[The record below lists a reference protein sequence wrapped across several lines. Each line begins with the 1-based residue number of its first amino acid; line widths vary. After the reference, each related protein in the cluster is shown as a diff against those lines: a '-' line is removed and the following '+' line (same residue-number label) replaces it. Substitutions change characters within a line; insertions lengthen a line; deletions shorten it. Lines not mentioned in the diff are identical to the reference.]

1 VHHHHH
7 EVALLPTLH
16 YTQFFA
22 KFKSGRSKKL
32 AGNCSCPFTP
42 ATAAKGS
49 KTSSRAIMSS
59 HNNRARPQSPSAD
72 DDPDLALAIALSLQ
86 QGDISNDDKT
96 KVASS
101 ATKFPTSS
109 ATNTGPL
116 GLLALD
122 RKKMEEERIAR
133 LKKRS
138 AAEAGI
144 DTQSSQRLKLQ
155 RPGASETPE
164 VIGTAKSKAAT
175 PAISAT
181 PPANALELPFP
192 KGAFKRTWA
201 YGFPRNRED
210 IKIEEVLQKDKLQL
224 AVLSSFQWDEEW
236 LLSKIN
242 ARNTKML
249 LVAYANN
256 DAEKAN
262 IRSNIPVGS
271 LIKFCFPPMHGGYMH
286 SKLQILKYEDYL
298 RIVIPSGNLV
308 PYDWGETGQL
318 ENMIFLID
326 LPRINGPL
334 IETSFG
340 TELRRFL
347 RALGLDDKLV
357 KSLDNYDFSETSR
370 YGFIHSMSLWQPYE
384 GSLATHRPVYP
395 FRSGRDD
402 FMFVA
407 SQNCADLDFRLG
419 YCGLGS
425 IIRSLGLATENAV
438 DIDYVASSL
447 GSLNHGFLT
456 TIYYACQGDSG
467 MKEYEARQSKTTKS
481 KAAKTGLGGSRPVD
495 IDKEPLQLQH
505 HFRIYFPTEKT
516 VSSSRGGRSS
526 AGTICMQ
533 EKWWN
538 SSTFPRELMRDCQS
552 ARGGLLLHSKV
563 IFVRERAHDGA
574 VWAYVGS
581 ANLSESAW
589 GRLVKDRESGT
600 AKLTC
605 RNWECGVLVAVKD
618 SSASTGDQDAQAQSR
633 PQAEAQTG
641 TLEGHAESEET
652 LKGKEGTTAASAEG
666 MGKRRHQQLDQDGS
680 VGLDGVFGATM
691 PIPMRVPARRYTPDE
706 SAASRPWFFMKAD

>member
-1 VHHHHH
+1 
-7 EVALLPTLH
+7 
-16 YTQFFA
+16 
-22 KFKSGRSKKL
+22 
-32 AGNCSCPFTP
+32 
-42 ATAAKGS
+42 
-49 KTSSRAIMSS
+49 MSS

-86 QGDISNDDKT
+86 QEEFDNDDKT
-96 KVASS
+96 KAASS
-101 ATKFPTSS
+101 ATKLPTSS

-144 DTQSSQRLKLQ
+144 DTQSSQSLKLL
-155 RPGASETPE
+155 RPGVSESHKVT
-164 VIGTAKSKAAT
+164 GTAKSKAAT

-181 PPANALELPFP
+181 PAANPLELPFS

-201 YGFPRNRED
+201 FGCPRNGED

-236 LLSKIN
+236 LLSKVN

-262 IRSNIPVGS
+262 IRSNIPAGS

-286 SKLQILKYEDYL
+286 SKLQILKYEGCL

-326 LPRINGPL
+326 LPRLNGPP

-370 YGFIHSMSLWQPYE
+370 YGFVHSMSLWQPYE

-395 FRSGRDD
+395 FCSGRDD

-407 SQNCADLDFRLG
+407 SQSCADLDFRLG

-447 GSLNHGFLT
+447 GSLNYGFLT
-456 TIYYACQGDSG
+456 MIYYACQGDSG
-467 MKEYEARQSKTTKS
+467 MKEYEARQSKMTKS

-552 ARGGLLLHSKV
+552 ARGGLLLHSKA

-633 PQAEAQTG
+633 PQAKAQTV

-652 LKGKEGTTAASAEG
+652 LKGKEGMTAAAAES

-691 PIPMRVPARRYTPDE
+691 PIPMRVPARRYTSDE

>member
-1 VHHHHH
+1 
-7 EVALLPTLH
+7 
-16 YTQFFA
+16 
-22 KFKSGRSKKL
+22 
-32 AGNCSCPFTP
+32 
-42 ATAAKGS
+42 
-49 KTSSRAIMSS
+49 MSS
-59 HNNRARPQSPSAD
+59 HNNRAQPQSPSAD
-72 DDPDLALAIALSLQ
+72 DDPDFALAIALSLQ
-86 QGDISNDDKT
+86 QEEFDNDDRT
-96 KVASS
+96 KAASS
-101 ATKFPTSS
+101 ATKLPTSS

-144 DTQSSQRLKLQ
+144 DTQSSQSLKLL
-155 RPGASETPE
+155 RPGVSESHKVT
-164 VIGTAKSKAAT
+164 GTAKSKAAT

-181 PPANALELPFP
+181 PAANPLELPFS

-201 YGFPRNRED
+201 FGCPRNGED

-236 LLSKIN
+236 LLSKVN
-242 ARNTKML
+242 VRNTKML

-262 IRSNIPVGS
+262 IRSNIPAGS

-286 SKLQILKYEDYL
+286 SKLQILKYEGCL

-326 LPRINGPL
+326 LPRLNGPP

-370 YGFIHSMSLWQPYE
+370 YGFVHSISGSHTKEAWQH
-384 GSLATHRPVYP
+384 T
-395 FRSGRDD
+395 
-402 FMFVA
+402 
-407 SQNCADLDFRLG
+407 G

-456 TIYYACQGDSG
+456 MIYYACQGDSG
-467 MKEYEARQSKTTKS
+467 MKEYEARQSKMTKS

-552 ARGGLLLHSKV
+552 ARGGLLLHSKA

-633 PQAEAQTG
+633 SQAKAQTV

-652 LKGKEGTTAASAEG
+652 LKGKEGTTAAAAES

-691 PIPMRVPARRYTPDE
+691 PIPMRVPARRYTSDE

>member
-1 VHHHHH
+1 
-7 EVALLPTLH
+7 
-16 YTQFFA
+16 
-22 KFKSGRSKKL
+22 
-32 AGNCSCPFTP
+32 
-42 ATAAKGS
+42 
-49 KTSSRAIMSS
+49 MSS
-59 HNNRARPQSPSAD
+59 HDNRARPQSPSAD

-86 QGDISNDDKT
+86 QGDSGNDDKT
-96 KVASS
+96 KVALST
-101 ATKFPTSS
+101 TKFPTSP
-109 ATNTGPL
+109 ATNIGPL

-155 RPGASETPE
+155 RPGAYETPE

-181 PPANALELPFP
+181 PAANTLELPFP

-201 YGFPRNRED
+201 YGFPRNGED

-236 LLSKIN
+236 LLSKVN

-262 IRSNIPVGS
+262 IRSNIPAGS

-286 SKLQILKYEDYL
+286 SKLQILKYEGYL

-326 LPRINGPL
+326 LPRLNGPP

-370 YGFIHSMSLWQPYE
+370 YGFIHSISGSHTKEAWQHT
-384 GSLATHRPVYP
+384 GQST
-395 FRSGRDD
+395 RSARDA
-402 FMFVA
+402 MT
-407 SQNCADLDFRLG
+407 SW
-419 YCGLGS
+419 S

-438 DIDYVASSL
+438 DIDYVVR
-447 GSLNHGFLT
+447 
-456 TIYYACQGDSG
+456 DSG

-538 SSTFPRELMRDCQS
+538 SSMFPRELMRDCQS
-552 ARGGLLLHSKV
+552 ARGGLLLHSKA

-633 PQAEAQTG
+633 PQAKAQTG

-652 LKGKEGTTAASAEG
+652 LKGKEGTTAESAES

>member
-1 VHHHHH
+1 
-7 EVALLPTLH
+7 
-16 YTQFFA
+16 
-22 KFKSGRSKKL
+22 
-32 AGNCSCPFTP
+32 
-42 ATAAKGS
+42 
-49 KTSSRAIMSS
+49 MSS

-86 QGDISNDDKT
+86 QEEFDNDDRT
-96 KVASS
+96 KAASS
-101 ATKFPTSS
+101 ATKLPTSS

-144 DTQSSQRLKLQ
+144 DTQSSQSLKLL
-155 RPGASETPE
+155 RPGVSESHKVT
-164 VIGTAKSKAAT
+164 GTAKSKAAT

-181 PPANALELPFP
+181 PAANPLELPFS

-201 YGFPRNRED
+201 FGCPRNGED

-236 LLSKIN
+236 LLSKVN
-242 ARNTKML
+242 VRNTKLL

-262 IRSNIPVGS
+262 IRSNIPAGS

-286 SKLQILKYEDYL
+286 SKLQILKYEGCL

-326 LPRINGPL
+326 LPRLNGPP

-370 YGFIHSMSLWQPYE
+370 YGFVHSMSLWQPYE

-395 FRSGRDD
+395 FCSGRDD

-456 TIYYACQGDSG
+456 MIYYACQGDSG
-467 MKEYEARQSKTTKS
+467 MKEYEARQSKMTKS

-552 ARGGLLLHSKV
+552 ARGGLLLHSKA

-633 PQAEAQTG
+633 PQAKAQTV

-652 LKGKEGTTAASAEG
+652 LKGKEGTTAAAAES

-691 PIPMRVPARRYTPDE
+691 PIPMRVPARRYTSDE

>member
-1 VHHHHH
+1 
-7 EVALLPTLH
+7 
-16 YTQFFA
+16 
-22 KFKSGRSKKL
+22 
-32 AGNCSCPFTP
+32 
-42 ATAAKGS
+42 
-49 KTSSRAIMSS
+49 MSS

-86 QGDISNDDKT
+86 QEEFDNDDKT
-96 KVASS
+96 KAASS
-101 ATKFPTSS
+101 ATKLPTSS

-144 DTQSSQRLKLQ
+144 DTQSSQSLKLL
-155 RPGASETPE
+155 RPGVSESHE
-164 VIGTAKSKAAT
+164 VTGAAKFKAAT
-175 PAISAT
+175 PVISAT
-181 PPANALELPFP
+181 PAANALELPFS

-201 YGFPRNRED
+201 FGCPRNGED

-236 LLSKIN
+236 LLSKVN

-262 IRSNIPVGS
+262 IRSNIPAGS

-286 SKLQILKYEDYL
+286 SKLQILKYEGCL

-326 LPRINGPL
+326 LPRLNGPP

-370 YGFIHSMSLWQPYE
+370 YGFVHSISGSHTKEAWQHTGQSTP
-384 GSLATHRPVYP
+384 SA
-395 FRSGRDD
+395 RDA
-402 FMFVA
+402 MT
-407 SQNCADLDFRLG
+407 SW
-419 YCGLGS
+419 S

-438 DIDYVASSL
+438 DIDYVVRVVA
-447 GSLNHGFLT
+447 
-456 TIYYACQGDSG
+456 IKPAEVCDSG
-467 MKEYEARQSKTTKS
+467 MKEYEARQSKMTKS

-552 ARGGLLLHSKV
+552 ARGGLLLHSKA

-633 PQAEAQTG
+633 PQAKAQTV

-652 LKGKEGTTAASAEG
+652 LKGKEGTTAAAAES

-691 PIPMRVPARRYTPDE
+691 PIPMRVPARRYTSDE

>member
-1 VHHHHH
+1 
-7 EVALLPTLH
+7 
-16 YTQFFA
+16 
-22 KFKSGRSKKL
+22 
-32 AGNCSCPFTP
+32 
-42 ATAAKGS
+42 
-49 KTSSRAIMSS
+49 
-59 HNNRARPQSPSAD
+59 
-72 DDPDLALAIALSLQ
+72 
-86 QGDISNDDKT
+86 
-96 KVASS
+96 
-101 ATKFPTSS
+101 
-109 ATNTGPL
+109 
-116 GLLALD
+116 
-122 RKKMEEERIAR
+122 MEEERIAR

-138 AAEAGI
+138 ATEAGI
-144 DTQSSQRLKLQ
+144 DTQYSQRSKLQ
-155 RPGASETPE
+155 RPEASESHK
-164 VIGTAKSKAAT
+164 VFGTAKSKAAT

-181 PPANALELPFP
+181 PVADALELPFP

-201 YGFPRNRED
+201 YGCPRNGED
-210 IKIEEVLQKDKLQL
+210 IKIEEVLQRDKLQL

-236 LLSKIN
+236 LLSKVN

-262 IRSNIPVGS
+262 IRSNIPAGS

-286 SKLQILKYEDYL
+286 SKLQILKYEGYL

-318 ENMIFLID
+318 ENMVFLID
-326 LPRINGPL
+326 LPRLNGPL
-334 IETSFG
+334 IKTSFG

-347 RALGLDDKLV
+347 KALGLDEKLV

-370 YGFIHSMSLWQPYE
+370 YGFIHSISGSHTKEAWQ
-384 GSLATHRPVYP
+384 HI
-395 FRSGRDD
+395 
-402 FMFVA
+402 
-407 SQNCADLDFRLG
+407 G

-425 IIRSLGLATENAV
+425 SVRSLGLATENAV

-552 ARGGLLLHSKV
+552 ARGGLLLHSKA

-618 SSASTGDQDAQAQSR
+618 SSAGTGDQDAQAQSR
-633 PQAEAQTG
+633 PRAKAQTG

-652 LKGKEGTTAASAEG
+652 LGGKEGMTAAAAES

-691 PIPMRVPARRYTPDE
+691 PIPMRVPARRYTSDE
-706 SAASRPWFFMKAD
+706 SAASRPWFFVKAD